1 MNDLWRW
8 KIFRNEVPK
17 DEWNSLFW
25 ELKNEYVGVEA
36 PVVRTEEDLDP
47 PTIFHISGG
56 YTMMRYFTK
65 TFYLRFSKFYFIDF
79 YSIQNIFNIQINL
92 TLQIL
97 HSNYLPISIPRG
109 LV

>member
-36 PVVRTEEDLDP
+36 PAVRTKEDLDP

-65 TFYLRFSKFYFIDF
+65 LFLSSIFLLFKRLIFIK
-79 YSIQNIFNIQINL
+79 YATVL
-92 TLQIL
+92 
-97 HSNYLPISIPRG
+97 
-109 LV
+109 

>member
-65 TFYLRFSKFYFIDF
+65 SFFIFDFCIILFNSKYFQ
-79 YSIQNIFNIQINL
+79 Y
-92 TLQIL
+92 
-97 HSNYLPISIPRG
+97 PK
-109 LV
+109 